1 MAEVTN
7 GTEVGI
13 GEAGIAAAAGPVAA
27 GALGAGRVG
36 PAVTVIVPVL
46 NEAADINERL
56 PVLIDAGFEEVIVVD
71 GGSDDGTVAQVQTL
85 ADARA
90 RASRP
95 ACRVVLLQGAR
106 GRALQMN
113 RGADAATGEVLLF
126 LHVDTRPSPG
136 AAERIREAVRQG
148 CEWGRFDVRLD
159 GRQFAFRIIER
170 AMNWRSAL
178 TGIAT
183 GDQALFVRR
192 DVFEMLRGF
201 APIPLME
208 DIELSRRLR
217 MLAWP
222 ARIRVPVV
230 SATRRWQR
238 GGIARTV
245 LRMWGLRLLY
255 WFGVSPAQLLRFYPD
270 VR

>member
-1 MAEVTN
+1 MTAEGHHRECGSMAEVTN

-95 ACRVVLLQGAR
+95 ACRMVLLQGAR

-148 CEWGRFDVRLD
+148 
-159 GRQFAFRIIER
+159 
-170 AMNWRSAL
+170 
-178 TGIAT
+178 
-183 GDQALFVRR
+183 
-192 DVFEMLRGF
+192 
-201 APIPLME
+201 
-208 DIELSRRLR
+208 
-217 MLAWP
+217 
-222 ARIRVPVV
+222 
-230 SATRRWQR
+230 
-238 GGIARTV
+238 
-245 LRMWGLRLLY
+245 
-255 WFGVSPAQLLRFYPD
+255 
-270 VR
+270 